1 MDIMNIMDLVEL
13 KESKDIVDPL
23 YPKYPWGTL
32 APYGLVKLLKTK
44 DFKTPEDLADLPVI
58 PSLIDN
64 RSGLWIKPAY
74 QTSFA
79 VVLPVAQKLRLRKSR
94 KPLELS
100 GGLPIGLSI
109 PTSLSW
115 LLLTPA
121 ENHSTRW
128 TANVNI

>member
-74 QTSFA
+74 QTSLLNQLCCCSSCCPKAQATEVQKTPRALREFTYWLIYSD
-79 VVLPVAQKLRLRKSR
+79 VPVLA
-94 KPLELS
+94 
-100 GGLPIGLSI
+100 
-109 PTSLSW
+109 
-115 LLLTPA
+115 A
-121 ENHSTRW
+121 ADTR
-128 TANVNI
+128 